1 LRLISKTIALS
12 RHRWSTFQDMS
23 ADDIIL
29 FRGYD
34 SDLVQKGEEFL
45 VGYSAIRDPSVPDG
59 MHRHSVEMRAVLP
72 VLGQSKRPSS

>member
-1 LRLISKTIALS
+1 
-12 RHRWSTFQDMS
+12 MS

-45 VGYSAIRDPSVPDG
+45 VGHSAIRDPSVPDG
-59 MHRHSVEMRAVLP
+59 MHRHSVEMRAICLF
-72 VLGQSKRPSS
+72 

>member
-1 LRLISKTIALS
+1 
-12 RHRWSTFQDMS
+12 MS

-45 VGYSAIRDPSVPDG
+45 VGHSTIRDPSVPDG
-59 MHRHSVEMRAVLP
+59 MHRHSVEMRAIC
-72 VLGQSKRPSS
+72 RF